1 MEKYNVYIVDISTGR
16 AVSIIGKGLTDD
28 KAEAREI
35 TGISRI
41 NTSVAFVDSVEVGS
55 EKDAKYSSQI

>member
-1 MEKYNVYIVDISTGR
+1 MEKYNVYIIDISTGR
-16 AVSIIGKGLTDD
+16 AVSIIGKSLTAD
-28 KAEAREI
+28 KAETREI

-55 EKDAKYSSQI
+55 EKDTKYSSQI